1 MSVTSAH
8 AIGFFGQAAS
18 PEHDI
23 VSSNMDEHELKT
35 KSSMAP
41 NKMPSTSEVLFL
53 KRLLYL
59 KASIDNEST
68 LNTMSVP
75 FEQEKRRDHAPVDQ
89 LMLDT
94 QGVMSGKSSM
104 GTIKAGNML
113 DYNSTSHYD
122 NASMTMAVQ
131 PYPQTA

>member
-1 MSVTSAH
+1 
-8 AIGFFGQAAS
+8 
-18 PEHDI
+18 
-23 VSSNMDEHELKT
+23 MDEHELLKT
-35 KSSMAP
+35 KSSMGA

-75 FEQEKRRDHAPVDQ
+75 FEQEKRRDLAPVDQ

-104 GTIKAGNML
+104 GTIKATGNML
-113 DYNSTSHYD
+113 DYNSTEHYD
-122 NASMTMAVQ
+122 NASMTMAMQ